1 MKINR
6 TLGVTV
12 VLVGLLLGGLAAGAL
27 FSQKVDVNA
36 APPAQQGSTEETNEA
51 NDNEAGGEVNGTNET
66 ADTEQADT
74 NEAAEPQSGNE
85 ANEANESQ
93 SSGEVDEN
101 AALQSQAGLTADEAK
116 VIAEQANPGAKATD
130 IELGQANEN
139 SGAVVYDVEL
149 DNGVNILVDA
159 NSGAILSSTQGEK
172 D

>member
-12 VLVGLLLGGLAAGAL
+12 VVVGLLLGGLAAGAL
-27 FSQKVDVNA
+27 LSPKPVNVNA

-51 NDNEAGGEVNGTNET
+51 NDNETGGEVN
-66 ADTEQADT
+66 DTS
-74 NEAAEPQSGNE
+74 EAAEPQSGNE
-85 ANEANESQ
+85 ANESQ
-93 SSGEVDEN
+93 ALDEVDEN
-101 AALQSQAGLTADEAK
+101 AALQSQTSLTADEAK

-130 IELGQANEN
+130 IELDQANES

-159 NSGAILSSTQGEK
+159 NSGAILSSAQGEK